1 MTAADSMHQRV
12 VGLLEFDSYKELVRG
27 LTQFGDREQG
37 TPRNAAAVDWI
48 EEQLRGWGY
57 ETARLH
63 YMYTPDADEDAEP
76 PAPEPREEVYAT
88 KIGSTNPGE
97 MYILSAHMDGR
108 GGGEAANDDGSGTAL
123 VMEIA
128 RVLASSDVESD
139 VSIRFALWNNE
150 ETGLDGAEAYVEQ
163 RAELQGIENP
173 AGSGQYPEPRW
184 LGMIQHDMMMW
195 DHGNPVTFD
204 QALDADVD
212 VEFQLNSMFAEQSAQ
227 LGLALI
233 NANRL
238 HATDYPAV
246 LSNAMSNTDST
257 PFMNLV
263 PAVSLR
269 ENRRLYETGNRA
281 NPALAPDDGPVRDL
295 LGRGLHARPQRG
307 ADDARGDREAG
318 GDSDHKGLG
327 GDSDYFFDSLLLETQ
342 IGEVAVRKGEDQPL
356 TWGRYG
362 RALPTSDQE
371 AGLRVVVPL
380 AAKRHAHAHR
390 GRHHSDVPVFPMANV
405 ADASTV
411 SASALVHFARW
422 HPQWSE

>member
-1 MTAADSMHQRV
+1 MKNPTSILANRLLRVCLPSFAVFALVAVPAVPAEAQGVAEPRQEPRASDPPTLRRSVRDILGGVPMTAADSINQRV
-12 VGLLEFDSYKELVRG
+12 VRLLEFDSYKELLRG

-57 ETARLH
+57 ETDRLH
-63 YMYTPDADEDAEP
+63 YMYTPDANEDAEP

-97 MYILSAHMDGR
+97 MYIISAHMDGR

-128 RVLASSDVESD
+128 RALASSDVESD

-150 ETGLDGAEAYVEQ
+150 ETGLNGATAYVEQ
-163 RAELQGIENP
+163 RAELQGLENP

-212 VEFQLNSMFAEQSAQ
+212 VEFQLNSAFAEQSAQ

-257 PFMNLV
+257 PFMDLV

-269 ENRRLYETGNRA
+269 ENRRLYETGNGA
-281 NPALAPDDGPVRDL
+281 NPHWHQTTDLFETFSDADFTLGLNAAQTTLGAIAKLAGVRITK
-295 LGRGLHARPQRG
+295 Q
-307 ADDARGDREAG
+307 
-318 GDSDHKGLG
+318 
-327 GDSDYFFDSLLLETQ
+327 
-342 IGEVAVRKGEDQPL
+342 
-356 TWGRYG
+356 
-362 RALPTSDQE
+362 
-371 AGLRVVVPL
+371 
-380 AAKRHAHAHR
+380 
-390 GRHHSDVPVFPMANV
+390 
-405 ADASTV
+405 
-411 SASALVHFARW
+411 
-422 HPQWSE
+422 